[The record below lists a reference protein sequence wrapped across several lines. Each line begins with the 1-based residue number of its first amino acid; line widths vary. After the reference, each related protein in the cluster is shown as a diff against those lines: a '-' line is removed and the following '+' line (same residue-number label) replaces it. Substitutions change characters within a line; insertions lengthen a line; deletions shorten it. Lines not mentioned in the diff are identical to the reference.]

1 MLFRSKYRTSRSCP
15 TRIKKTGVQKTK
27 GISVRFVKKAGF
39 PEQKTKSEQSNLI
52 FVHSFRFCT
61 CPICTITFAQK
72 NLSLHQKREVFILD
86 ID

>member
-39 PEQKTKSEQSNLI
+39 PAQKTKSEQSNLI

-61 CPICTITFAQK
+61 YPICTITFAQK
-72 NLSLHQKREVFILD
+72 KSLPSSEERGFYIRY
-86 ID
+86 